1 MPRPPLTVVVPCK
14 DEEANLIPCVT
25 SALGWADE
33 ILIAD
38 SGSSDGTLKLAQQLC
53 SHHPEIRVVQK
64 EFINYGNFKG
74 WASSQ
79 ARHDWVFV
87 LDADERLTE
96 GLKCEI
102 DEALSDAD
110 RPDAFAVRFT
120 SFFLGYPIRHGN
132 WGRHAVVRLFKKSV
146 CHFNSRTVHESV
158 VTSSRRVGVLRNRVD
173 HYTCQSLDKWFH
185 KKTTYARLGAED
197 LARRGRNTHWW
208 DFCLRPLADF
218 VTSYVFHLGFLD
230 GFAGF
235 LTALDE
241 ANSVFFKYLQ
251 LWQIQGSRTAAPR
264 TASSAALPGPNSVAS
279 PDSSRDHPLQ
289 AKEAAA

>member
-38 SGSSDGTLKLAQQLC
+38 SGSSDGTLELAQQLC
-53 SHHPEIRVVQK
+53 SGHPGIRVVQR
-64 EFINYGNFKG
+64 EFVNYGNFKG
-74 WASSQ
+74 WACSQ

-96 GLKCEI
+96 AIKCEI
-102 DEALSDAD
+102 DEALSQPNL
-110 RPDAFAVRFT
+110 PDAFAVRFT
-120 SFFLGYPIRHGN
+120 PYFLGHPIRHGK
-132 WGRHAVVRLFKKSV
+132 WGRHVVVRLFRKSV

-158 VTSSRRVGVLRNRVD
+158 VTSSRRVGVLGNKID

-197 LARRGRNTHWW
+197 LARRGRHTHWW

-218 VTSYVFHLGFLD
+218 VTSYVLRLGFLD

-235 LTALDE
+235 LVALDE

-251 LWQIQGSRTAAPR
+251 LWQIQGSRTASPR
-264 TASSAALPGPNSVAS
+264 TSCSDALPTPNPVTIC
-279 PDSSRDHPLQ
+279 DSSRDRSFQ